1 MKIYYISVRAE
12 ISGQDQDSL
21 NLMHNATKIKK
32 TLVSTF
38 DPKFLMIEIKMP
50 GKAVCKWNLR

>member
-1 MKIYYISVRAE
+1 MKIYYISARPE
-12 ISGQDQDSL
+12 ICGEDQDSL
-21 NLMHNATKIKK
+21 NLTHNATKIRK

-50 GKAVCKWNLR
+50 GKAVCK